1 MAADSP
7 EIDLEFAKERLAL
20 YYAAE
25 EKVLTGQSY
34 SLGGR
39 TLTRANLSEI
49 RAGVTLWEGRVSR
62 LKKTGRKGPT
72 FRSITPHG

>member
-1 MAADSP
+1 MAADR
-7 EIDLEFAKERLAL
+7 LTFARERLAL

-62 LKKTGRKGPT
+62 LETTGQMGPT

>member
-1 MAADSP
+1 MAVDR
-7 EIDLEFAKERLAL
+7 LTFARERLAL

-39 TLTRANLSEI
+39 TLTRANLAEI

-62 LKKTGRKGPT
+62 LETTGHQGPT
-72 FRSITPHG
+72 FRSIVPHG